1 MFLIEL
7 ISLDF
12 HHNLHH
18 TSTNILFTISPPD
31 KMFRTW
37 SRPWLMRGYSDAIQI
52 IIPVAGS
59 QQRTLPGE
67 ILISQALQL
76 QDWTIK

>member
-7 ISLDF
+7 ISLDY
-12 HHNLHH
+12 HHSLHH
-18 TSTNILFTISPPD
+18 TSTNIRYLHPD

-52 IIPVAGS
+52 IIPVTGS
-59 QQRTLPGE
+59 QQRILPGE